1 MMKMSNRKMMEYK
14 VEFVQKQA
22 LWTQDF
28 LGISLSSFFQYMTH
42 YAMIVA
48 LPVFVIENLHG
59 NDWQAGLSMTF
70 FQAGAVI
77 FRPLAGTWIDAFD
90 KQKIMRISLGVF
102 LLVSLMYL
110 MADGLYFLL
119 LVRLLHGAVFAIGT
133 TAAATLAALT
143 LPEQRKGEGIGYFA
157 MFANLAMVLGPFLS
171 LAIISYYSS
180 GLLFAGC
187 AVLALLAFWFG
198 SRRLNNLPERENPQQ
213 TNRRLTWDNFIEP
226 CALPMALL
234 GGLLFFA
241 YTGVLV
247 FIPLYTKLLDL
258 TAYTSVF
265 FAVFALFIVVS
276 RPLVG
281 KLFDHFG
288 ANPVVYPGLLL
299 FMLGLIGLSQVQGLA
314 GFLTAGGILG
324 IGFGALGPV
333 FQTLA
338 IQLSPRHRAGVATA
352 TFFFALDISV
362 GIGSFVLSMVVEY
375 SGYRGMYLFAAAVVG
390 LTLAVYHVLAPKLF
404 RTKGKPGA

>member
-1 MMKMSNRKMMEYK
+1 MKMSNRKMMEYK

-22 LWTQDF
+22 LWTQAF
-28 LGISLSSFFQYMTH
+28 LGMSFSNFFQYMTH
-42 YAMIVA
+42 YALIAA

-77 FRPLAGTWIDAFD
+77 CRPLAGKWIDAYD
-90 KQKIMRISLGVF
+90 KQKILRISLGIF

-110 MADGLYFLL
+110 MVDGLYLLL
-119 LVRLLHGAVFAIGT
+119 LVRLLHGAVFATGT

-171 LAIISYYSS
+171 LSIISYYSA

-187 AVLALLAFWFG
+187 VILALLAFWFG
-198 SRRLNNLPERENPQQ
+198 NRRFNDLPKRKKPQQ
-213 TNRRLTWDNFIEP
+213 TNRKLTWDNFIEP

-247 FIPLYTKLLDL
+247 FIPLYTKSLDL

-265 FAVFALFIVVS
+265 FAVFALLIIVS
-276 RPLVG
+276 RPIVG

-314 GFLTAGGILG
+314 GLLTAGGVLG

-338 IQLSPRHRAGVATA
+338 IELSPRHRAGVATA

-362 GIGSFVLSMVVEY
+362 GIGSFVLSMAAEH
-375 SGYRGMYLFAAAVVG
+375 SGYRGMYLLTAAMAG
-390 LTLAVYHVLAPKLF
+390 LTLAVYHVLAKKLF
-404 RTKGKPGA
+404 RTMDKTGE